1 MCKKELFERV
11 LNLVIV
17 ESEIGGG
24 ILQNSK
30 IKTREVVDARYL
42 LIHFL
47 HDNDYAGFD
56 AAYIARALEMTPQ
69 GVRQIISG
77 FDERKEQSGKIFE
90 ITYKRIQNAL
100 ERE

>member
-17 ESEIGGG
+17 ESEIGRG

-42 LIHFL
+42 LIYFL
-47 HDNDYAGFD
+47 HRYAGFD